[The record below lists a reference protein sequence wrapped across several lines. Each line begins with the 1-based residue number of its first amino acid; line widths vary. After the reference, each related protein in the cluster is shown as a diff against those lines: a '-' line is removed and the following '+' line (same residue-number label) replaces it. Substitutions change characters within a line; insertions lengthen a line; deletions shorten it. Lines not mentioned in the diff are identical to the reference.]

1 MWSLGV
7 EELIDFWFGAHR
19 QHTAGLVAC
28 RGLNTVMC
36 YTKCFFITYMSL
48 QGVIPA
54 KKVFESI

>member
-36 YTKCFFITYMSL
+36 YRSAFLLHICLCKA
-48 QGVIPA
+48 VIPA
-54 KKVFESI
+54 KEVFE